1 MLISLGFTAAE
12 SVVVSFNQKTQYDS
26 IWQSPRPHLN
36 ATVGARDLILLFFFD
51 KLEQS
56 HSRWQC
62 CSSAVLLWVSW
73 PLPRPNVD

>member
-26 IWQSPRPHLN
+26 IWQSLRPHLN
-36 ATVGARDLILLFFFD
+36 ATVGARELILIFFD
-51 KLEQS
+51 ELEQS

-62 CSSAVLLWVSW
+62 CSSAVLLRVSW